1 MEAMNENANG
11 SSSWKFIPTTGASYS
26 VAWDVLWKTF
36 IELLVVSLVIMVI
49 SVPTGTMQWKEHDFH
64 WYFIPLIGFGIL
76 YSVFLLGPINYS
88 VKWVFLK
95 AVRREKINIKDMFSV
110 FERNYWN
117 AVLANV
123 LVGIIV
129 GFGIVMLIVP
139 GIIFACRLAFVPYLV
154 IDQKMDVMDAL
165 KASWDMTRGHGWQIF
180 FIGLL
185 AIPIAIAGLIVLFFG
200 IFISI
205 MWITTA
211 FAAMYHAVCLEK
223 GQYVA
228 AINGNQLQ

>member
-1 MEAMNENANG
+1 MEAIEVKNTNE
-11 SSSWKFIPTTGASYS
+11 FRPTAGASYS
-26 VAWDVLWKTF
+26 KAWDVIWKTF
-36 IELLVVSLVIMVI
+36 IELLVVSLVAMVI
-49 SVPTGTMQWKEHDFH
+49 SVPTGMMKWEDDQFH
-64 WYFIPLIGFGIL
+64 WFFVPIIGFAICYG
-76 YSVFLLGPINYS
+76 VFLMGPINYS

-95 AVRREKINIKDMFSV
+95 AVRKEKINIKDMFSV

-117 AVLANV
+117 AVLANL

-165 KASWDMTRGHGWQIF
+165 KTSWDMTRGHGWSIF
-180 FIGLL
+180 FIALL
-185 AIPIAIAGLIVLFFG
+185 AIPIVIAGLIMLFFG
-200 IFISI
+200 VFISI

-211 FAAMYHAVCLEK
+211 FAVIYHAVCLEK
-223 GQYVA
+223 GQYVT
-228 AINGNQLQ
+228 AINGNNIQ